1 MIQSLHKVLA
11 TTIVDLLFDEAQ
23 TAKEIIENFEPKL
36 TKKEYLEFLGE
47 STKEIKESFKD

>member
-1 MIQSLHKVLA
+1 MHKVLA